1 MSQVQRKDLLQ
12 SQPWHRTAVPQWDQT
27 LQEREGQRESEQKGG
42 QSEREGQGV
51 RGRKR
56 EKGSR
61 NKETRSIRLPDK
73 LNQGIN
79 PLAIITPKMYTL
91 YM

>member
-1 MSQVQRKDLLQ
+1 LSQVQRKDLLQ

-27 LQEREGQRESEQKGG
+27 LPEREGQGESEQGG

-73 LNQGIN
+73 INQGIN
-79 PLAIITPKMYTL
+79 PLAINYP
-91 YM
+91 